1 VRGRVAVITGG
12 GRGIGEAVALA
23 FSREG
28 ATIVLAARSAS
39 ELAQVEAKVRAAG
52 GAAVAIPT
60 DVSSPTEVSRLVR
73 RALDAF
79 GRVDVL
85 VNAAGIV
92 GPVGPLW
99 DADPEA
105 WKQTVEVNLYGTF
118 LCCRAV
124 VPHMMERRG
133 GHIVNFSGGGAASPL
148 PRMAA
153 YGASK
158 AAVVRLTE
166 TLAEEL
172 RPFNIAVNAI
182 AAGMV
187 DTRLLDPVLAAGER
201 GGEQF
206 DRVRR
211 LRGTGEGGVP
221 AELPAALALWL
232 ASDGAHGLSG
242 KLISAPYDG
251 WRGWDERRIAALK
264 VSPWFTLRRLDHATL
279 RPLIG
284 EIITDDAG

>member
-1 VRGRVAVITGG
+1 VQGTVAVITGG

-23 FSREG
+23 FAGNG
-28 ATIVLAARSAS
+28 AAVVLAARTAS
-39 ELAQVEAKVRAAG
+39 ELAQVEARVRAAG

-60 DVSSPTEVSRLVR
+60 DVSSPADVSRLVQ
-73 RALDAF
+73 RAVDAY

-85 VNAAGIV
+85 VNAAGIL

-99 DADPEA
+99 EADPEA
-105 WKQTVEVNLYGTF
+105 WKRAVEVNLYGTF

-124 VPHMMERRG
+124 VPHMMERRRG
-133 GHIVNFSGGGAASPL
+133 KIVNFSGGGAASPL

-172 RPFNIAVNAI
+172 KPYNIAVNAI
-182 AAGMV
+182 AAGLV
-187 DTRLLDPVLAAGER
+187 DTRLLDPVLAAKER
-201 GGEQF
+201 GGDQF
-206 DRVRR
+206 ARVRR
-211 LRGTGEGGVP
+211 LRATGEGGVP

-232 ASDGAHGLSG
+232 ASDASHGLTG

-251 WRGWDERRIAALK
+251 WRDWDQRRIVALK
-264 VSPWFTLRRLDHATL
+264 ASPWFTLRRIDHATL
-279 RPLIG
+279 RPLID
-284 EIITDDAG
+284 EIIGDVG

>member
-1 VRGRVAVITGG
+1 MQGTVAVITGG

-23 FSREG
+23 FGGSG
-28 ATIVLAARSAS
+28 ASVVLAARTAS

-52 GAAVAIPT
+52 GAAMAIPT
-60 DVSSPTEVSRLVR
+60 DVSSPVEVSRLVQ
-73 RALDAF
+73 RAVDAY

-85 VNAAGIV
+85 VNAAGIL

-99 DADPEA
+99 EADPEA
-105 WKQTVEVNLYGTF
+105 WKRTVEINLFGTF

-124 VPHMMERRG
+124 VPHMMQRRRG
-133 GHIVNFSGGGAASPL
+133 KIVNFSGGGAASPL

-172 RPFNIAVNAI
+172 KPYNITVNAI
-182 AAGMV
+182 AAGLV
-187 DTRLLDPVLAAGER
+187 DTHLLDPVLAARER
-201 GGEQF
+201 GGDQF
-206 DRVRR
+206 ARVRR
-211 LRGTGEGGVP
+211 LRDTGEGGVP

-232 ASDGAHGLSG
+232 ASDASRDLTG
-242 KLISAPYDG
+242 KLISAPYDR
-251 WRGWDERRIAALK
+251 WRDWDERRIVALNA
-264 VSPWFTLRRLDHATL
+264 SPWFTVRRLDHATL
-279 RPLIG
+279 RPLIDK
-284 EIITDDAG
+284 ITGDAG

>member
-1 VRGRVAVITGG
+1 MQGTVAVITGG

-23 FSREG
+23 FGGRG
-28 ATIVLAARSAS
+28 ATVVLAARTAS

-60 DVSSPTEVSRLVR
+60 DVSSPADVSRLVQR
-73 RALDAF
+73 TVDAYR
-79 GRVDVL
+79 RVDVL
-85 VNAAGIV
+85 VNAAGIL

-99 DADPEA
+99 EADPEA
-105 WKQTVEVNLYGTF
+105 WKRAVEVNLYGTF

-124 VPHMMERRG
+124 VPHMMPRRRG
-133 GHIVNFSGGGAASPL
+133 KIVNFSGGGAASPL

-172 RPFNIAVNAI
+172 KPYNIAVNAI
-182 AAGMV
+182 AAGLV
-187 DTRLLDPVLAAGER
+187 DTHLLDPVLVAQER

-206 DRVRR
+206 ARVRR
-211 LRGTGEGGVP
+211 LRDTGEGGVP

-232 ASDGAHGLSG
+232 ASDASFGLTG

-251 WRGWDERRIAALK
+251 WRDWDERRIVALGA
-264 VSPWFTLRRLDHATL
+264 SSWFTLRRLDHATL
-279 RPLIG
+279 RPLIDK
-284 EIITDDAG
+284 ITGDAG

>member
-1 VRGRVAVITGG
+1 VQGTVAVITGS

-23 FSREG
+23 FAGNG
-28 ATIVLAARSAS
+28 AAVVLAARTAS
-39 ELAQVEAKVRAAG
+39 ELTRVEARVRAAG

-60 DVSSPTEVSRLVR
+60 DVSSPADVSRLVQ
-73 RALDAF
+73 RAVDAY

-85 VNAAGIV
+85 VNAAGIL
-92 GPVGPLW
+92 GPVGPVW
-99 DADPEA
+99 EADPEA
-105 WKQTVEVNLYGTF
+105 WKRAVEVNLYGTF

-124 VPHMMERRG
+124 VPHMMQRG
-133 GHIVNFSGGGAASPL
+133 RGKIVNFSGGGAASPL

-172 RPFNIAVNAI
+172 KPYGIAVNAI
-182 AAGMV
+182 AAGLV
-187 DTRLLDPVLAAGER
+187 DTRLLDPVLAAKER
-201 GGEQF
+201 GGDQF
-206 DRVRR
+206 ARVRR
-211 LRGTGEGGVP
+211 LRDTGEGGVP

-232 ASDGAHGLSG
+232 ASDASHGLTG

-251 WRGWDERRIAALK
+251 WRDWDERRIDALK
-264 VSPWFTLRRLDHATL
+264 GSPWFTLRRIDHATL
-279 RPLIG
+279 RPLIDK
-284 EIITDDAG
+284 ITGDVG

>member
-1 VRGRVAVITGG
+1 VRGTVAVITGG

-23 FSREG
+23 FAGEG
-28 ATIVLAARSAS
+28 ATVVLAARTAS
-39 ELAQVEAKVRAAG
+39 ELAQVAAKVRAAG
-52 GAAVAIPT
+52 GAAVSIPT
-60 DVSSPTEVSRLVR
+60 DVSSHDDVCKLVQG
-73 RALDAF
+73 AVDAC

-85 VNAAGIV
+85 VNAAGIL

-99 DADPEA
+99 EADPKA
-105 WKQTVEVNLYGTF
+105 WKRAVEVNLYGTF

-124 VPHMMERRG
+124 VPHMMKRRRG
-133 GHIVNFSGGGAASPL
+133 KIVNFSGGGAASPL

-172 RPFNIAVNAI
+172 MPFNIEVNAI

-187 DTRLLDPVLAAGER
+187 NTRLLDAVLDAGEL
-201 GGEQF
+201 GGDQF
-206 DRVRR
+206 ARVRR
-211 LRGTGEGGVP
+211 LRDTGEGGVP
-221 AELPAALALWL
+221 PEVPAALALWL
-232 ASDGAHGLSG
+232 ASDDSHGLTG

-251 WRGWDERRIAALK
+251 WRSWDERKISALK
-264 VSPWFTLRRLDHATL
+264 TSPWFTLRRIDHATL
-279 RPLIG
+279 RPLRGTIA
-284 EIITDDAG
+284 DDVG

>member
-1 VRGRVAVITGG
+1 MQGRVVVITGG

-28 ATIVLAARSAS
+28 ASIVLAARSAP
-39 ELAQVEAKVRAAG
+39 ELVQVEAKVRAAG
-52 GAAVAIPT
+52 GAAMALPT
-60 DVSSPTEVSRLVR
+60 DVSSPEDVSRLMR
-73 RALDAF
+73 RSMDAH

-85 VNAAGIV
+85 VNAAGIL
-92 GPVGPLW
+92 GPVGPVW

-105 WKQTVEVNLYGTF
+105 WKRTVDVNLYGTF

-124 VPHMMERRG
+124 VPHMMERRS

-172 RPFNIAVNAI
+172 KPFNIAVNAI

-211 LRGTGEGGVP
+211 LRTTGEGGVP

-232 ASDGAHGLSG
+232 ASDGAQGLTG
-242 KLISAPYDG
+242 KLISAPYDS
-251 WRGWDERRIAALK
+251 WRGWDERRISALK
-264 VSPWFTLRRLDHATL
+264 DSPWFTLRRLDHATL

>member
-1 VRGRVAVITGG
+1 MQGTVAVITGS

-23 FSREG
+23 FAGNG
-28 ATIVLAARSAS
+28 AAVVLAARTAS

-52 GAAVAIPT
+52 GAAVAVPT
-60 DVSSPTEVSRLVR
+60 DVSSPADVSRLAQ
-73 RALDAF
+73 RAVDAY

-85 VNAAGIV
+85 VNAAGIL

-99 DADPEA
+99 EADPEA
-105 WKQTVEVNLYGTF
+105 WKRAVEVNLYGTF

-124 VPHMMERRG
+124 APHMMQRRRG
-133 GHIVNFSGGGAASPL
+133 KIVNFSGGGAASPL

-172 RPFNIAVNAI
+172 KPYDIAVNAI
-182 AAGMV
+182 AAGLV
-187 DTRLLDPVLAAGER
+187 DTRLLDPVLAAEER
-201 GGEQF
+201 GGDQF
-206 DRVRR
+206 ARVRR
-211 LRGTGEGGVP
+211 LRDTGEGGVP

-232 ASDGAHGLSG
+232 ASDASHGLTG

-251 WRGWDERRIAALK
+251 WRDWDERRIVALK
-264 VSPWFTLRRLDHATL
+264 DSPWFTLRRIDHATL
-279 RPLIG
+279 RPLIDK
-284 EIITDDAG
+284 ITGDVG

>member
-1 VRGRVAVITGG
+1 VQGTVAVITGG

-23 FSREG
+23 FAGNG
-28 ATIVLAARSAS
+28 AAVVLAARTAS
-39 ELAQVEAKVRAAG
+39 ELAQVEARVRAAG

-60 DVSSPTEVSRLVR
+60 DVSSPPDVSRLVQ
-73 RALDAF
+73 RAVDAY
-79 GRVDVL
+79 GHVDVL
-85 VNAAGIV
+85 VNAAGIL

-99 DADPEA
+99 EADPEA
-105 WKQTVEVNLYGTF
+105 WKRAVEVNLYGTF

-124 VPHMMERRG
+124 VPHMMQRRRG
-133 GHIVNFSGGGAASPL
+133 KIVNFSGGGAASPL

-172 RPFNIAVNAI
+172 KPYNIAVNAI
-182 AAGMV
+182 AAGLV
-187 DTRLLDPVLAAGER
+187 DTRLLDPVLAAQER
-201 GGEQF
+201 GGDQF
-206 DRVRR
+206 ARVRR
-211 LRGTGEGGVP
+211 LRDTGEGGVP

-232 ASDGAHGLSG
+232 ASDASHGLTG

-251 WRGWDERRIAALK
+251 WRDWDERRIVALK
-264 VSPWFTLRRLDHATL
+264 ASPWFTLRRIDHATL
-279 RPLIG
+279 RPLIDK
-284 EIITDDAG
+284 ITGDVG

>member
-1 VRGRVAVITGG
+1 MQGTVAVITGG

-23 FSREG
+23 FAGSG
-28 ATIVLAARSAS
+28 AAVVLAARTAS
-39 ELAQVEAKVRAAG
+39 ELAQVEARVRAAG
-52 GAAVAIPT
+52 GGALAIPT
-60 DVSSPTEVSRLVR
+60 DVSSPADVSRLVQ
-73 RALDAF
+73 RAVDAY

-85 VNAAGIV
+85 VNAAGIL

-99 DADPEA
+99 EADPEA
-105 WKQTVEVNLYGTF
+105 WKRSVEINLYGTF

-124 VPHMMERRG
+124 VPHMMQRRRG
-133 GHIVNFSGGGAASPL
+133 AIVNFSGGGAASPL

-172 RPFNIAVNAI
+172 KPYNIAVNAI

-187 DTRLLDPVLAAGER
+187 DTRLLDPVLDAQER

-206 DRVRR
+206 ARVRR
-211 LRGTGEGGVP
+211 LRDTGEGGVP

-232 ASDGAHGLSG
+232 ASDASHGLTG

-251 WRGWDERRIAALK
+251 WRDWDERRIVALRA
-264 VSPWFTLRRLDHATL
+264 SPWFTLRRIDHATL
-279 RPLIG
+279 RPLIDK
-284 EIITDDAG
+284 ITGDVG